1 MATPLAAL
9 CTTALLT
16 ACGGGGST
24 SIGGGSTTTPP
35 LTPEPGAPASVNNTA
50 TDGFNWF
57 NYRRAQ
63 LGLLSSR
70 NGRIDTAAQ
79 GIRTT
84 SGSTAPSRT
93 SKPKACPALPA
104 WTCLTA

>member
-1 MATPLAAL
+1 
-9 CTTALLT
+9 
-16 ACGGGGST
+16 
-24 SIGGGSTTTPP
+24 

-63 LGLLSSR
+63 LGFCPHAQQPHR
-70 NGRIDTAAQ
+70 YGRAGHSDYQRLNSTITHEQTQ
-79 GIRTT
+79 GLP
-84 SGSTAPSRT
+84 G
-93 SKPKACPALPA
+93 LPA